1 MPELPEAEASRRYL
15 DSSVLY
21 KKIEVVDVLDERI
34 LGNVS
39 KERIISDLEGRQIV
53 HTVRHG
59 KYVGA
64 ELDSSQ
70 VLILHFGMTG
80 KVRFFKR
87 NESAPRFVTM
97 QLNFENGDQLAFTCI
112 RVLCRVFFC
121 ESMKEFIEW
130 KNLGPDALDGLT
142 LGLFKD
148 LISRRTGRIKAVL
161 MDQHFLAG
169 IGNIYA
175 DEILFQSGIHPMR
188 TADTIFEDE
197 IAQLFNSIG
206 VVLNEAVDAG
216 ANWALIPK
224 DYLLNVRGPGGK
236 CPSCGTQ
243 LEMVRVVGRSSYY
256 CPKHQF

>member
-1 MPELPEAEASRRYL
+1 MPELPEAEAFRRYL

-21 KKIEVVDVLDERI
+21 KRIEVVDVLDERI

-39 KERIISDLEGRQIV
+39 KERIIPALEGRRIV
-53 HTVRHG
+53 HMVRHG
-59 KYVGA
+59 KYMGA

-70 VLILHFGMTG
+70 VLIFHFGMTG
-80 KVRFFKR
+80 NVRFSKR
-87 NESAPRFVTM
+87 QESAPRFVTM
-97 QLNFENGDQLAFTCI
+97 QLNFENGDQLTFTCI
-112 RVLCRVFFC
+112 RVLCRVFLS

-130 KNLGPDALDGLT
+130 KNLGPDALDGLS

-148 LISRRTGRIKAVL
+148 LISRRTGRIKVVL

-188 TADTIFEDE
+188 TADSVSEDE
-197 IAQLFNSIG
+197 IAQLFNSMG
-206 VVLNEAVDAG
+206 VVLGKAVDAG
-216 ANWALIPK
+216 ADWELLPK
-224 DYLLNVRGPGGK
+224 DYLLKVRGPMGK

-243 LEMVRVVGRSSYY
+243 LEMVRVGGRSSYF

>member
-1 MPELPEAEASRRYL
+1 MPELPEAEAFRRYL
-15 DSSVLY
+15 DQTSVD
-21 KKIEVVDVLDERI
+21 KRIEVVNVLDERI

-39 KERIISDLEGRQIV
+39 KEGMISALEGRQIE

-80 KVRFFKR
+80 NVKFFKR
-87 NESAPRFVTM
+87 EDPAPRFVTM
-97 QLNFENGDQLAFTCI
+97 QLNLENGHNLAFTCI
-112 RVLCRVFFC
+112 RILCRVFLS
-121 ESMKEFIEW
+121 ESMNEFIKW
-130 KNLGPDALDGLT
+130 KNLGPDALDGLS
-142 LGLFKD
+142 LESFKE

-188 TADTIFEDE
+188 TADSFSGDE
-197 IAQLFNSIG
+197 VRQLFNSIG
-206 VVLNEAVDAG
+206 GVLGKAVDAG
-216 ANWALIPK
+216 ADWEILPK
-224 DYLLNVRGPGGK
+224 DYLLKVRGPMGK
-236 CPSCGTQ
+236 CPCCETQ
-243 LEMVRVVGRSSYY
+243 LEMVRVGGRSSYY
-256 CPKHQF
+256 CPNDQF